1 MVALM
6 AGLASLSCGG
16 GGGGG
21 SSMLDTTF
29 GNGGKV
35 TTAIGTTLDE
45 AFALAIQA
53 DGQLVAAG
61 TSNTGTQNEFALVRY
76 NPDGSLDTTF
86 NTTGIVTTAIG
97 TSTDQAFAL
106 AIQADGKLV
115 AAGYSYNGAQYLF
128 ALVRYNPDGSLDTTF
143 NGTGIVTTA
152 IGTIADMAF
161 ALAIQPDG
169 QLVVAGFSYS
179 LTDTQDEFALVRYN
193 TDGSLDAT
201 FNTTGMV
208 TTAIGSH
215 NDQAHALAIQAD
227 GKLVAAGYSDNG
239 TQDVFALVRYNPDG
253 SLDTTFNSTGMVT
266 TAIGTI
272 ADLASALVIQPDGQL
287 VAAGL
292 SITTGTRNEFA
303 LVRYNTDGSLDT
315 TFNSTGMV
323 TTAIGGK
330 GDQAR
335 ALAIQ
340 PDGKLVAAGSSYTG
354 TQNKF
359 ALARYNTD
367 GSRDSTFNGS
377 GKVTTAIGNKGA
389 SASAVAIQADGM
401 LVAAG
406 YSFNKDFQADFAL
419 ARYAP

>member
-1 MVALM
+1 
-6 AGLASLSCGG
+6 
-16 GGGGG
+16 
-21 SSMLDTTF
+21 MLDTTF

-266 TAIGTI
+266 TAIG
-272 ADLASALVIQPDGQL
+272 
-287 VAAGL
+287 
-292 SITTGTRNEFA
+292 
-303 LVRYNTDGSLDT
+303 
-315 TFNSTGMV
+315 
-323 TTAIGGK
+323 GK